1 MLMKIYRY
9 PNRDSWAEILRRP
22 ETDAPEIETTVSSI
36 IDEVRATGDRAL
48 RRYTHEFDG
57 IAIADL
63 AVGAEAIRSA
73 AERVPSEL
81 RRAIGLA
88 KDNIEKF
95 HAAQI
100 EEISY
105 IETMPG
111 VTCWRRSAPIERIG
125 LYIPGGTA
133 PLFSTVL
140 MLAVPAKL
148 AGCSEI
154 VLCSPPDRDGKI
166 DDAILF
172 AADLCGVERI
182 FKIGGAQAIAA
193 LAYSTES
200 IPRVD
205 KIFGPGNAYV
215 TCAKQIVSRDVAI
228 DMPAGPS
235 EVAVIADGTCDPR
248 FVALDLLS
256 QAEHG
261 RDSQVL
267 LIATDGSIIDRCL
280 AEVDRQLETL
290 PRREIAF
297 DSLRESIGIVAR
309 DLDTAIQISNE
320 YAPEHLILAVK
331 EPQELAEKVVN
342 AGSVFLG
349 HFSPESAGDYASG
362 TNHTLPTAG
371 WVRSMSG
378 VSLDSF
384 IKKITFQQLTKEGV
398 GSLAPTVELMAAGEG
413 LEAHRRAMSI
423 RREEE
428 IDGI

>member
-1 MLMKIYRY
+1 MLIQIYRY

-22 ETDAPEIETTVSSI
+22 VADTAEIETAVRSI
-36 IDEVRATGDRAL
+36 IDDVRATGDRAL
-48 RRYTHEFDG
+48 RRYTHEFDRT
-57 IAIADL
+57 AIADFV
-63 AVGAEAIRSA
+63 VGAEEIRSA
-73 AERVPSEL
+73 IERVPSEL
-81 RRAIGLA
+81 KRAIELA
-88 KDNIEKF
+88 RDNVEKF
-95 HAAQI
+95 HAAQV
-100 EEISY
+100 EEIRY
-105 IETMPG
+105 VETMPG
-111 VTCWRRSAPIERIG
+111 VTCWRRSTPIERVG

-148 AGCSEI
+148 AGCAEM
-154 VLCSPPDRDGKI
+154 VLCSPPNRDGMI

-172 AADLCGVERI
+172 AADLCGVDRI

-193 LAYSTES
+193 LAYGTES

-205 KIFGPGNAYV
+205 KIFGPGNSYV

-235 EVAVIADGTCDPR
+235 EVAVIADESCDPR
-248 FVALDLLS
+248 FVAADLLS

-261 RDSQVL
+261 RDSQVV

-280 AEVDRQLETL
+280 AEVDRQIETL
-290 PRREIAF
+290 PRREIAL
-297 DSLRESIGIVAR
+297 DALRNSIGIVTK
-309 DLDTAIQISNE
+309 DLDTAIRISNE
-320 YAPEHLILAVK
+320 YAPEHLILATTD
-331 EPQELAEKVVN
+331 PRELAEKVVN

-349 HFSPESAGDYASG
+349 HFSSESAGDYASG

-371 WVRSMSG
+371 WARSMSG

-384 IKKITFQQLTKEGV
+384 LKKITFQQLTEEGV
-398 GSLAPTVELMAAGEG
+398 RNLASTVEMMASGEG

-423 RREEE
+423 RREE
-428 IDGI
+428 IDGF